1 MNPDLAPPDHEIR
14 TERQR
19 LGWSLMALAIMAAPH
34 ALHLRGWIILAA
46 AALAV
51 WRLLG
56 AWRGWPLP
64 GRYPRYALALLAFAG
79 VLLSFRTLNG
89 PEAGTA
95 LLLLLAMLKLMESK
109 GLRDYFLLMLV
120 AYFLGIANFLY
131 DQTIPLALYMLPAVL
146 ITTTALLNVAH
157 PDPER
162 SFRASLRSTARL
174 LLPALPVAVV
184 LFLLFPRV
192 SGPLWG
198 IATQKREGVTGLST
212 SMSPGDLSQLAQ
224 SDEIAFHVSFAG
236 KPPRQAKLYWRAL
249 VLHEYDGKTWTAG
262 NVPWLQ
268 PLTLMPQ
275 GQPVDYDITL
285 EPNNLALLYTL
296 DLPSKPP
303 QDATLSS
310 SYEVGVHGA
319 VTERKLYHVTSYLDS
334 SYGADTPRWMLLRD
348 MVLPKDI
355 DPQARALAQGWRKTA
370 ASPEQ
375 VVRDAIDMFHQQKFF
390 YTLQPGLLQGEDRVD
405 QFLFQSRRGF
415 CEHFAGSFVFLMR
428 AAGIPAH
435 VVIGY
440 QGGDINPLDGYYVVR
455 QREAHAWAEV
465 WISGRGWIRVDP
477 TAAVDPARVEQG
489 LDGSLAADEVE
500 GSLFDRYPLL
510 GSVRNGW
517 DALNSGWNEWVLAYG
532 PELQE
537 KFYRK
542 VGLDYGDWLQLAL
555 VLGGLIVACLSLFL
569 LYLAWERRPPPAAP
583 AVREYVRF
591 CARLAKLGLRRER
604 HEGPL
609 DYAARVGR
617 ARPDLAE
624 AVDAITR
631 DYVALRYL
639 DAGDLPRLRQGV
651 RRFRPKRAPR
661 PARAA

>member
-1 MNPDLAPPDHEIR
+1 MIPDLAPPDYEIR
-14 TERQR
+14 IERQR
-19 LGWSLMALAIMAAPH
+19 LVWSLIAIAAMAAPH
-34 ALHLRGWIILAA
+34 ALHLKPWIILTA

-64 GRYPRYALALLAFAG
+64 GRYPRYALVFVSVAS

-95 LLLLLAMLKLMESK
+95 LLLLLSMLKLMEAK
-109 GLRDYFLLMLV
+109 GLRDYFLMMLV
-120 AYFLGIANFLY
+120 AFFLGIANFLY

-146 ITTTALLNVAH
+146 VTTMALLNVAH

-162 SFRASLRSTARL
+162 SLRVSLRSTLRL

-198 IATQKREGVTGLST
+198 IATQKRAGVTGLST
-212 SMSPGDLSQLAQ
+212 SMTPGDLSQLAQ
-224 SDEIAFHVSFAG
+224 SDDVVFHVSFAG
-236 KPPRQAKLYWRAL
+236 SPPPKAKLYWRAL

-262 NVPWLQ
+262 NLPWQ
-268 PLTLMPQ
+268 HRLTATTQ
-275 GQPVDYDITL
+275 GQPVDYDVTL
-285 EPNNLALLYTL
+285 EPNNLPILYTL
-296 DLPSKPP
+296 DLPSKVPA
-303 QDATLSS
+303 DASLSAA
-310 SYEVGVHGA
+310 YELGVRA
-319 VTERKLYHVTSYLDS
+319 PVTERKLYHITSYTDS
-334 SYGADTPRWMLLRD
+334 TYGVDMPHWMLARD
-348 MVLPKDI
+348 LGLPKGI
-355 DPQARALAQGWRKTA
+355 DPQARALAQQWRSSA
-370 ASPEQ
+370 GSPEQ
-375 VVRDAIDMFHQQKFF
+375 VVRDAIDMFHSQKYY
-390 YTLQPGLLQGEDRVD
+390 YTLNPGVLQGDDQVD
-405 QFLFQSRRGF
+405 QFLFKSKRGF
-415 CEHFAGSFVFLMR
+415 CEHYAGAFVFLMR

-440 QGGDINPLDGYYVVR
+440 QGGTLNPLDGYYVVR

-465 WISGRGWIRVDP
+465 WIGGRGWIRVDP

-489 LDGSLAADEVE
+489 LDDSLAADEVE

-542 VGLDYGDWLQLAL
+542 VGLDYGNWLQLAL
-555 VLGGLIVACLSLFL
+555 VLAGLIVASLSLFL
-569 LYLAWERRPPPAAP
+569 LYLAWERRPPAAVP
-583 AVREYVRF
+583 AVREYTRF
-591 CARLAKLGLRRER
+591 CARLAKVGLRRAH

-609 DYAARVGR
+609 DFAARVAR
-617 ARPDLAE
+617 ERPDLAG
-624 AVDAITR
+624 AADAITR

-639 DAGDLPRLRQGV
+639 DAGDIDRLRQSV
-651 RRFRPKRAPR
+651 RRFRPKRLPR